1 MDVVGISTAIGAVD
15 VSTVMTAIVTFL
27 VGVWAFKRVKALL

>member
-1 MDVVGISTAIGAVD
+1 MDVAAIATAIGGVD
-15 VSTVMTAIVTFL
+15 VAAVMTAITTFL